1 MGKQIDHNS
10 FWVIKQNPITK
21 IGVFPYLGR
30 QISPELEP
38 NKIYQVLRPESELFT
53 EEALASFNAL
63 PITIGHALLGP
74 REEGLTPAEEKGI
87 DGTTGASAERKDDKV
102 VNDIKLFSERIKD
115 EVNHGKK
122 ELSAGYFCD
131 FVPESGT
138 WNGRHYDFVQKNIRG
153 NHIALVDKGR
163 SGHDVRVM
171 DSAEGVATRQFVC
184 DTMELGKFEP
194 AQDENDKH
202 DPKTGQF
209 AKKGSGTSESKEED
223 KNSDT
228 EKEKARA
235 EKQEARQKRLLSAIE
250 TLKENEEVVVEDL
263 RDDLKQYGVT
273 NDIALKWG
281 SNDAKG
287 KGAGIKHI
295 LENHGKESFVG
306 IANSV
311 VNGQIKEYHKQGQRL
326 ILEHDGYK
334 AILSLND
341 NGKKK
346 VWLLT
351 GYKID
356 PDHKNPRSTQK
367 KAQDEISEISAQSDP
382 TQYGPTFWRPAL
394 VACAI
399 DSLTDF
405 FDKSK
410 GTQKLSSKNHGNSG
424 LDAATGKEMTMEQL
438 KKAIEEIKALFANP
452 EEGDKDAKLAE
463 ILSGLKDEPAADDK
477 CATDEDVDKRKL
489 IDEIGGILN
498 GKVDDEIIRSVLKKA
513 EEIAY
518 NDSTAET
525 ADDEEET
532 EEVKEESKEKEDKKV
547 ASLDEMEKA
556 LLARLSRKA
565 ELVNQLT
572 PIIGAFDSAMMTEKE
587 VAAYACKKLN
597 LSAAMDEA
605 PAVVKGYLA
614 GRAKNDVRVTFG
626 AKAKTAAQ
634 DEQILNEF
642 KEGK

>member
-74 REEGLTPAEEKGI
+74 REEGFTPAEEKGI

-184 DTMELGKFEP
+184 DSMDLEGKFEEKESDEMKQKVTD
-194 AQDENDKH
+194 AQWDESKH
-202 DPKTGQF
+202 KRDSDGKFSSGGGGGSSSSKAKHYDYRTSRDIVSKAKKVNGKIVSHNGSGLFEITHYTDHGGTNGISIKTKPVENEESLWDEYENAPDDAKLYLLPSAEEGKAKQKEPESSGKSKSAKKNINFRYPKILKDGDTYHVFYANGTKSKQF
-209 AKKGSGTSESKEED
+209 A
-223 KNSDT
+223 T
-228 EKEKARA
+228 EKEAKKYSEWVAA
-235 EKQEARQKRLLSAIE
+235 QD
-250 TLKENEEVVVEDL
+250 NEDL
-263 RDDLKQYGVT
+263 
-273 NDIALKWG
+273 
-281 SNDAKG
+281 
-287 KGAGIKHI
+287 
-295 LENHGKESFVG
+295 
-306 IANSV
+306 
-311 VNGQIKEYHKQGQRL
+311 
-326 ILEHDGYK
+326 
-334 AILSLND
+334 
-341 NGKKK
+341 
-346 VWLLT
+346 
-351 GYKID
+351 
-356 PDHKNPRSTQK
+356 
-367 KAQDEISEISAQSDP
+367 
-382 TQYGPTFWRPAL
+382 
-394 VACAI
+394 C
-399 DSLTDF
+399 
-405 FDKSK
+405 
-410 GTQKLSSKNHGNSG
+410 SKNHGNSG

-438 KKAIEEIKALFANP
+438 KKAIEAIKALFANP

-463 ILSGLKDEPAADDK
+463 IISGLKDEPAADDK
-477 CATDEDVDKRKL
+477 CATDENVDKRKL

-498 GKVDDEIIRSVLKKA
+498 GKVDDEIIRTVIKKA

-532 EEVKEESKEKEDKKV
+532 EEVEEETEEKEDKKV

-565 ELVNQLT
+565 ELVKQLT
-572 PIIGAFDSAMMTEKE
+572 PIIGAFDSADMTEKE

-614 GRAKNDVRVTFG
+614 GRAKTDVRVTFG

-634 DEQILNEF
+634 DEILNNF